1 MKNDI
6 TLFDPI
12 QVGDPVGIDGGYV
25 RIAHKQGWFEVIA
38 GKSTVAFRRE
48 EDAKVADA
56 FILLGLGLRCRT
68 LSACRLGRSSTVPD
82 DEPLPL

>member
-25 RIAHKQGWFEVIA
+25 RTAHKQGV
-38 GKSTVAFRRE
+38 V
-48 EDAKVADA
+48 
-56 FILLGLGLRCRT
+56 
-68 LSACRLGRSSTVPD
+68 
-82 DEPLPL
+82 